1 MLVPIRC
8 AQAISCSRGRPRS
21 RAMHPTP
28 EVNPKLAHQ
37 FATSA
42 ASAACSGYESLA
54 HLSRLLHKSQL
65 LPLPRTKGKAQFKV
79 CIRTRAIAL
88 YPHVHVRTR
97 ARSAHT
103 ARGRRHTR
111 ACAHRM
117 RTQVLKPATKADPK
131 VWCPRHIP
139 LLPMTYMIYLQPMS
153 HSRCPVY
160 RSCNSSAATST
171 ATSAPPL
178 RRGQPS
184 RKTWPNTRSSC
195 THNNKE
201 YATITWPNTRSSCT
215 HSRMRF

>member
-37 FATSA
+37 FAASA

-65 LPLPRTKGKAQFKV
+65 MPLPRTKGKAQFKV

-88 YPHVHVRTR
+88 YPHVCTR

-111 ACAHRM
+111 MRASHAHAGTEAGDEGRSEG
-117 RTQVLKPATKADPK
+117 VVPA
-131 VWCPRHIP
+131 
-139 LLPMTYMIYLQPMS
+139 S
-153 HSRCPVY
+153 HTAIAHDLY
-160 RSCNSSAATST
+160 DLST
-171 ATSAPPL
+171 AHEP
-178 RRGQPS
+178 
-184 RKTWPNTRSSC
+184 
-195 THNNKE
+195 
-201 YATITWPNTRSSCT
+201 
-215 HSRMRF
+215 